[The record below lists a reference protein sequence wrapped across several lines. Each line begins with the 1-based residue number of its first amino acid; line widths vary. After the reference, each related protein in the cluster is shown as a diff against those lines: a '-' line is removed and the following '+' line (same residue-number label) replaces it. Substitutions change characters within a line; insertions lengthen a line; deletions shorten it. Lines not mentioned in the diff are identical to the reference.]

1 MTLSNNVSLKSY
13 NTFGIDAKA
22 NLFSNITSIDE
33 LNHILREHQNK
44 PLFILGGGSNMLLTQ
59 DIDALV
65 LHINLKGIKV
75 ISETEDTVI
84 IRAMAGE
91 NWHDFVLWSLE
102 HNYGG
107 VENLS
112 LIPGNIGTAPI
123 QNIGAY
129 GVELKDVFFSCEAM
143 NIKDQTT
150 RIFSKT
156 DCNFGYRESVFK
168 QHLKGE
174 YIITSVNL
182 QLTKNSH
189 KLHID
194 YGAIK
199 NELESLRIVNPTI
212 KDISK
217 AVIAIRQSK
226 LPDPKNIGNS
236 GSFFKNPIIAENH
249 FKILQENFPEVPSY
263 KISDNEVKVPAG
275 WLIEKAGFKGKRFN
289 DYGVHHKQALVLVN
303 YGNASGN
310 DIYELAKLIQK
321 TVKLLF
327 DVTIEMEVNI
337 I

>member
-112 LIPGNIGTAPI
+112 LIPLNKHF
-123 QNIGAY
+123 
-129 GVELKDVFFSCEAM
+129 EMVFRFY
-143 NIKDQTT
+143 T
-150 RIFSKT
+150 
-156 DCNFGYRESVFK
+156 
-168 QHLKGE
+168 H
-174 YIITSVNL
+174 
-182 QLTKNSH
+182 
-189 KLHID
+189 
-194 YGAIK
+194 
-199 NELESLRIVNPTI
+199 
-212 KDISK
+212 
-217 AVIAIRQSK
+217 
-226 LPDPKNIGNS
+226 
-236 GSFFKNPIIAENH
+236 
-249 FKILQENFPEVPSY
+249 ILQ
-263 KISDNEVKVPAG
+263 
-275 WLIEKAGFKGKRFN
+275 
-289 DYGVHHKQALVLVN
+289 
-303 YGNASGN
+303 
-310 DIYELAKLIQK
+310 
-321 TVKLLF
+321 
-327 DVTIEMEVNI
+327 
-337 I
+337 